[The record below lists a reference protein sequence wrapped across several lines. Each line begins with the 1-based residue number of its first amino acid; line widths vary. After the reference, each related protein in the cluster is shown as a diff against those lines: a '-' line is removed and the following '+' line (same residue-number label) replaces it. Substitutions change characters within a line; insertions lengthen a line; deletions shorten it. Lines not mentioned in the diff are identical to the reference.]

1 MSNERNEIVAGASAD
16 GFWFGVILT
25 SLVWYFFII

>member
-1 MSNERNEIVAGASAD
+1 MGNERQSVVDSSLST